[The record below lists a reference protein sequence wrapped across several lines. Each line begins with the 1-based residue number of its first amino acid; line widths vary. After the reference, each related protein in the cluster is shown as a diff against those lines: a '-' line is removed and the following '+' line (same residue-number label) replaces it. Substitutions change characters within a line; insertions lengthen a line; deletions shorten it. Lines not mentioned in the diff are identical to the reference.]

1 LQLKQNLA
9 QATGTKLAGF
19 GLIWI
24 DHGRRMQVFAAAS
37 RTEVSGTKQATSSSG
52 IGGHSLLLT
61 ESGRSLGGGPSLF
74 EALSPA
80 EREVVL
86 SHGKKRVFFR
96 GQTLFNQGSRHDGIF
111 LIQTG
116 RVRVFYT
123 APSEREITLAYWHPG
138 NFVGGPN
145 VFGDSMHQWSGVAV
159 TDTSVVQLPGRAL
172 RKLVVEVPNLAIGLI
187 EGLTFKGRCYS
198 ALAQMLGTRSITE
211 RLAHLL
217 LHLVDLY
224 GVKDDDGILI
234 GAAFTHADIAH
245 MVGATRQWVTIS
257 LKRMHEKDI
266 VLSSKSRIIVRR
278 PDLLEKMRGEGSKL
292 D

>member
-1 LQLKQNLA
+1 
-9 QATGTKLAGF
+9 
-19 GLIWI
+19 
-24 DHGRRMQVFAAAS
+24 MQIFAAAS
-37 RTEVSGTKQATSSSG
+37 RTEGSGTKQLASSSG
-52 IGGHSLLLT
+52 PASQSLLLT
-61 ESGRSLGGGPSLF
+61 ESGRSLSGGPSLF
-74 EALSPA
+74 EALSPS
-80 EREVVL
+80 ERETVL

-96 GQTLFNQGSRHDGIF
+96 GQTLFNQGARHDGIF

-145 VFGDSMHQWSGVAV
+145 VFGDSLHQWSGVAV
-159 TDTSVVQLPGRAL
+159 TDASVVQLPGRAL

-217 LHLVDLY
+217 LHLADLY

-257 LKRMHEKDI
+257 LKRMHDKDI
-266 VLSSKSRIIVRR
+266 VLSRKSRIIVRR
-278 PDLLEKMRGEGSKL
+278 PDLLEQMRGDGSKL